1 MTRIFLVLLFISL
14 SGFGLARQ
22 NSPKND
28 FEAALEAMDR
38 EDQEAAFFHL
48 ENWLKSYPQDAL
60 AHWYMGQ
67 VYESFPG
74 ENTPFALEY
83 YNQAINLNPQLASA
97 YFSRGRIFLQMERF
111 EAAEKDFLTFQ
122 NLPKG
127 ETNQIF
133 FEKNS
138 TQAGVSGIFT
148 LQGNLSAKVFYHLG
162 LCQMG
167 MENYEKANDYF
178 DQAIEIRPEPDYLT
192 EKSQALLSLD
202 RSNEAESALITALEI
217 DPDHFL
223 AQERLALIRGKNPEE
238 LIEPLNIA
246 VKNKPNEPQVWKKR
260 GYYFLERGNWK
271 LAERDLREAL
281 ALDNQDA
288 ELYLYLGTIASRQ
301 QEWAQAEKYFS
312 EGLFLDET
320 NTQIILARGQARY
333 QQSKLEEALAD
344 FIQLIGIDP
353 TLPTA
358 YYHRGITLLR
368 MKRNQEACENLQL
381 AANWGMEAA
390 QEVIKKAC
398 QD

>member
-133 FEKNS
+133 FEKKFHASWRIGNFHP
-138 TQAGVSGIFT
+138 SGKSISKSF
-148 LQGNLSAKVFYHLG
+148 LPPWALSDG
-162 LCQMG
+162 
-167 MENYEKANDYF
+167 D
-178 DQAIEIRPEPDYLT
+178 
-192 EKSQALLSLD
+192 
-202 RSNEAESALITALEI
+202 
-217 DPDHFL
+217 
-223 AQERLALIRGKNPEE
+223 GK
-238 LIEPLNIA
+238 L
-246 VKNKPNEPQVWKKR
+246 
-260 GYYFLERGNWK
+260 
-271 LAERDLREAL
+271 
-281 ALDNQDA
+281 
-288 ELYLYLGTIASRQ
+288 
-301 QEWAQAEKYFS
+301 
-312 EGLFLDET
+312 
-320 NTQIILARGQARY
+320 
-333 QQSKLEEALAD
+333 
-344 FIQLIGIDP
+344 
-353 TLPTA
+353 
-358 YYHRGITLLR
+358 
-368 MKRNQEACENLQL
+368 
-381 AANWGMEAA
+381 
-390 QEVIKKAC
+390 
-398 QD
+398 